1 MEYRNLGRTGTKV
14 SMLCLGCLM
23 FGGRTNESDSMGIID
38 RAIDAGINFLDTAN
52 MYVRGVSEEI
62 VGKALQRNGKRT
74 RIVLATKVHFRM
86 DEDDPN
92 AQGNSRRHIME
103 QCEAA
108 LQRLQTDYID
118 LYMIHWPN
126 PRYPADEGFEVLSR
140 LKTEGKI
147 RAIGVCNFGYQQLS
161 ETLAIGAP
169 IETNQLCYNLLSR
182 AIELEIVPLCQQHQI
197 GILAYMPLFQG
208 ILADRF
214 KTLEEIPPQ
223 QSRFRHFRPDHEMSR
238 HDEAGAEVELWQTL
252 EKIRQICRGK
262 DLPMSRL
269 AIAWVM
275 AQTTV
280 SCVLVGTRNT
290 TELAQNLEGVNY
302 TMPSDLVRKL
312 DRLTLP
318 LLQKLGGNADYFW
331 ATRTK

>member
-1 MEYRNLGRTGTKV
+1 MKKSSGNSPTSSASSITFPK
-14 SMLCLGCLM
+14 
-23 FGGRTNESDSMGIID
+23 MGIGCWSYGGGD
-38 RAIDAGINFLDTAN
+38 YWGDQAQSDVDAVANTALDAGIVFFDTAVGYN
-52 MYVRGVSEEI
+52 EGRSEQSLGI
-62 VGKALQRNGKRT
+62 ALKHRRQEALIGTKTGDTNP
-74 RIVLATKVHFRM
+74 ATLPDQLEGSLR
-86 DEDDPN
+86 
-92 AQGNSRRHIME
+92 
-103 QCEAA
+103 
-108 LQRLQTDYID
+108 RLQTDYID

-126 PRYPADEGFEVLSR
+126 PKYPVDEVFDALSQ

-147 RAIGVCNFGYQQLS
+147 RAIGVCNFGCQQLS
-161 ETLAIGAP
+161 EMIAIGAQ

-197 GILAYMPLFQG
+197 GILAYMPLLQG

-223 QSRFRHFRPDHEMSR
+223 QSRFRHFRPDREMSR
-238 HDEAGAEVELWQTL
+238 HDEAGAEAELWQTL
-252 EKIRQICRGK
+252 EQIRQICREK

-275 AQTTV
+275 AKSAV

-290 TELAQNLEGVNY
+290 AELAQNLEAVNY
-302 TMPSDLVRKL
+302 AMPADLVKKL
-312 DRLTLP
+312 DQLTLP
-318 LLQKLGGNADYFW
+318 LLHRLGGNADYFW

>member
-1 MEYRNLGRTGTKV
+1 MKKSSGNSPTSSASSITFPK
-14 SMLCLGCLM
+14 
-23 FGGRTNESDSMGIID
+23 MGIGCWSYGGGD
-38 RAIDAGINFLDTAN
+38 YWGDQAQSDVDAVANTALDAGIVFFDTAVGYN
-52 MYVRGVSEEI
+52 EGRSEQSLGI
-62 VGKALQRNGKRT
+62 ALKHRRQEALIG
-74 RIVLATKVHFRM
+74 TKTG
-86 DEDDPN
+86 DPN
-92 AQGNSRRHIME
+92 PATLPDQLEGSLR
-103 QCEAA
+103 
-108 LQRLQTDYID
+108 RLQTDYID

-126 PRYPADEGFEVLSR
+126 PKYPVGEVFDALSR

-147 RAIGVCNFGYQQLS
+147 RAIGVCNFGCQQLS
-161 ETLAIGAP
+161 ETLAIGAQ

-197 GILAYMPLFQG
+197 GILAYMPLLQG

-223 QSRFRHFRPDHEMSR
+223 QSRFRHFRPDREMSR
-238 HDEAGAEVELWQTL
+238 HDEAGAEAELWQTL
-252 EKIRQICRGK
+252 EQIRQICREK

-275 AQTTV
+275 AKTAV

-290 TELAQNLEGVNY
+290 AELAQNLEAVNY
-302 TMPSDLVRKL
+302 AMPADLVKKL
-312 DRLTLP
+312 DQLTLP
-318 LLQKLGGNADYFW
+318 LLHRLGGNADYFW